1 MNSNGRFILGLLT
14 GAAIG
19 SVVTW
24 KVLKTKYEQI
34 LEAELQKEIA
44 ELKAMYKELGVK
56 GIEEEESS
64 EEDDLDDIEE
74 YENIVKTKGYFHNEH
89 EKEGGN
95 DMTPYVISP
104 DEFDTIE
111 YDTVN
116 LTYYADG
123 VLVNDSD
130 DEVIEDVEDLV
141 GPDAL
146 DSFGEYEEDSVF
158 VRDDALGIDYEIC
171 KDTRTYVEVVGADYP
186 EEG

>member
-1 MNSNGRFILGLLT
+1 MNSNGRFILGLLA

-34 LEAELQKEIA
+34 LEAELEREIA
-44 ELKAMYKELGVK
+44 ELKAMYKENEVTA
-56 GIEEEESS
+56 EEESS

-95 DMTPYVISP
+95 DMAPYVISP
-104 DEFDTIE
+104 DEFDSIGYSTS
-111 YDTVN
+111 N

-123 VLVNDSD
+123 VLVDDYD
-130 DEVIEDVEDLV
+130 DEVIEDVEDLI

-146 DSFGEYEEDSVF
+146 NSFGEYEEDSVF

-171 KDTRTYVEVVGADYP
+171 KDTRNYTDVVCVDYP

>member
-1 MNSNGRFILGLLT
+1 MNSNGRFILGLLA

-34 LEAELQKEIA
+34 LEADLEREIA
-44 ELKAMYKELGVK
+44 ELKARYEKNEVTT
-56 GIEEEESS
+56 EEESS